1 MIIDD
6 ILDTR
11 SSILQ
16 ERLFEVARTSRS
28 INVIVCIVTTFI
40 HRLRMI
46 WLVLIYFDHNQC

>member
-16 ERLFEVARTSRS
+16 ETTFEVARTSRS

-40 HRLRMI
+40 HRLRI
-46 WLVLIYFDHNQC
+46 WLVLIYFDHNHS